1 MQDNDKTDKEN
12 GKAESFTVL
21 KEGATLGGGRA
32 FTVETDSPGALYA
45 FMSFW
50 SNIDA
55 SERGKIWSV
64 MCDCMR
70 DARRL
75 GLCRMT
81 FIDD

>member
-1 MQDNDKTDKEN
+1 MQGNNKTDKEN
-12 GKAESFTVL
+12 GKTESFTVL
-21 KEGATLGGGRA
+21 KEGATLGCGKA

-50 SNIDA
+50 SNLDA
-55 SERGKIWSV
+55 PERGKIWSV

-81 FIDD
+81 FLDD